1 MNTLPDCTAQK
12 KADIQE
18 HILNDSNYINT
29 KTSTNECGIEMRP
42 EQSQRR
48 TGVLGTILSTF

>member
-1 MNTLPDCTAQK
+1 MNTLIDCTAQK

-29 KTSTNECGIEMRP
+29 KTSTNDCGTEMRP
-42 EQSQRR
+42 EQSQRQTGMLR
-48 TGVLGTILSTF
+48 TISSSF